1 MPDTCMK
8 KSIAPLIMAGIM
20 TLVSGCID
28 LNHKSPNNDSTYS
41 QTPLKKNQFSKYL
54 KKNEFIVP
62 YNVFSA
68 YEKASRTGPTY
79 SKSNG
84 NGCAGTCISDI
95 IDDEDEFIKNLSD
108 MNYSKKEIND
118 YYKIFSTKGNI
129 VLRELPNEYSDYYKT
144 TLVHERMHYL
154 QNNLNENDRQK
165 IKDCWSKIM
174 DKKYNNQDY
183 SNILSNE
190 CKSHEDRVKK
200 EVMLKWGEMLPYMT
214 TIETDIN
221 EIIIKDYPEVC
232 QIYNNMKEEA
242 ELK

>member
-1 MPDTCMK
+1 MK

-20 TLVSGCID
+20 TLASGCTN
-28 LNHKSPNNDSTYS
+28 LGYKSPDDNSAYS
-41 QTPLKKNQFSKYL
+41 QTIKNNKFSKYL

-62 YNVFSA
+62 DKVFSA
-68 YEKASRTGPTY
+68 YENASRTGPTY
-79 SKSNG
+79 ANSNG
-84 NGCAGTCISDI
+84 NGCAGTCIEDV
-95 IDDEDEFIKNLSD
+95 IDDEGKFIEILS
-108 MNYSKKEIND
+108 NNGCSKKEISD
-118 YYKIFSTKGNI
+118 YCKIFSTKDNI
-129 VLRELPNEYSDYYKT
+129 VLRELPDEYSNYFEKA
-144 TLVHERMHYL
+144 LMHERMHYL
-154 QNNLNENDRQK
+154 QNNLNENDMQK

-200 EVMLKWGEMLPYMT
+200 EVMLKWEEMLPYMT

-221 EIIIKDYPEVC
+221 EIIIKDYPEVY